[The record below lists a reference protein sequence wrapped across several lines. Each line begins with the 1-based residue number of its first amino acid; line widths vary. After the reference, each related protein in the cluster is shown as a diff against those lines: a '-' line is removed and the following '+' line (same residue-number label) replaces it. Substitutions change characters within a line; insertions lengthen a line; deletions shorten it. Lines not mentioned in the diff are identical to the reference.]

1 MADGSPKVDN
11 QQSLPT
17 LTDEQIVTERK
28 SPRRSFLAATGAA
41 LLVGGAVA
49 LVSGCGND
57 PDKAKSQAP
66 AQATP
71 QAPAEAKPQ
80 APAQDPDKAKTK

>member
-28 SPRRSFLAATGAA
+28 SLRRSFLTATGAA
-41 LLVGGAVA
+41 LLVGGAAA

-57 PDKAKSQAP
+57 PDKAKSQTP
-66 AQATP
+66 VQAAP
-71 QAPAEAKPQ
+71 QAPAE
-80 APAQDPDKAKTK
+80 DPDKAKTK